1 MVRDT
6 ADPVEDEHLAKFVVA
21 SHMRSHPRAEEA
33 DLENMVRT
41 EAALASCSALGAVEK
56 IPQVDRRDMLGR
68 MNFKCLRP
76 KTYESFFFF
85 EFFC

>member
-1 MVRDT
+1 LCVVRDT

-41 EAALASCSALGAVEK
+41 EAALASCSALGGVEK
-56 IPQVDRRDMLGR
+56 IPQVRL
-68 MNFKCLRP
+68 
-76 KTYESFFFF
+76 
-85 EFFC
+85 